1 MQAKPGEVQAA
12 VKTAIEAG
20 CRLID
25 CAYVYGNE
33 SEVGEALSEV
43 ISHGTV
49 RREDVFVVSK
59 VLLPSLDL
67 CYYTKTVGQQTFFY
81 TVQMTVMI

>member
-1 MQAKPGEVQAA
+1 MQSKPGEVQVA

-43 ISHGTV
+43 ISNGTV
-49 RREDVFVVSK
+49 RREDICVISK
-59 VLLPSLDL
+59 VLLSAL
-67 CYYTKTVGQQTFFY
+67 
-81 TVQMTVMI
+81 